1 VVCNVKNSG
10 NPDFR
15 PCRLDSAAGRQPVGV
30 AKGRQIEVAAV
41 SPAKNTNKT
50 APLKAELGGTPG
62 FSTAFSTV
70 VEILGEKP
78 KVSLPDDDIG
88 GFGTRDCSTRIWD
101 PGFVIGLF
109 KSVQYY

>member
-1 VVCNVKNSG
+1 
-10 NPDFR
+10 
-15 PCRLDSAAGRQPVGV
+15 VGA

-50 APLKAELGGTPG
+50 ALLKAELGSTPG

-78 KVSLPDDDIG
+78 KVSLPGDGTG
-88 GFGTRDCSTRIWD
+88 GFGTRDCSTGISD
-101 PGFVIGLF
+101 TGFVIGLLE
-109 KSVQYY
+109 SVQYY